1 MDKRIFLLVFF
12 WVSWLGLQSQS
23 KTISLEECLEAVSN
37 NHPSFQKS
45 GVIQQLGTAQV
56 EKANQNWWPKLKIS
70 GQLTWQNKV
79 TQLNID
85 APIPGFEVPQ
95 IPKTQYRVAGE
106 LNQILFDGGMTSR
119 QKTVNKASTAATIQ
133 QNLMQQQDI
142 KDNIQNLYF
151 NGLLIDQ
158 KLNSLHLVEDDL
170 TSQLQRL
177 KNMKENGLVTGAS
190 VDRLDAELLQL
201 QLTIQQTEKAR
212 LSLLENLST
221 LTGLAFDAEVSLQLP
236 KENPQTEARAELAL
250 FDAQKQILDGQLSLI
265 NAKGVPQLQ
274 AFALGGYGQPGF
286 NFLDENPAFMFQAG
300 LRLGWDISSFYTN
313 KKDREILSLQQ
324 LQIDKDK
331 EAYNSFNQ
339 TQKVNLNKE
348 LQDYQDALQTDEA
361 IITLREKIKMRA
373 GTQLEN
379 GTLTTA
385 EYISDVNAWSKAMLD
400 RDIHQVQVL
409 QTVYQLR
416 FYP

>member
-1 MDKRIFLLVFF
+1 MDKRIFLLIFF

-70 GQLTWQNKV
+70 GQLTWQNEV
-79 TQLNID
+79 TQLNIG

-106 LNQILFDGGMTSR
+106 LNQILFDGGMKNKK
-119 QKTVNKASTAATIQ
+119 KTVNKASTAATIQ

-190 VDRLDAELLQL
+190 VDRLNAELLQL

-221 LTGLAFDAEVSLQLP
+221 LTGLAFDGEVSLQLP

-331 EAYNSFNQ
+331 EAFNSFNQ